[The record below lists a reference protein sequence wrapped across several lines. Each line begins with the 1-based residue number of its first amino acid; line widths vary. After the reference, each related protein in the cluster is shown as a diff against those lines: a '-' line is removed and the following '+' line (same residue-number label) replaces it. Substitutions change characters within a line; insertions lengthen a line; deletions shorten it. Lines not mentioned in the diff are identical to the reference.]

1 MNRTTQYW
9 VDHFRWNGSVAMR
22 VPWHIGPDLSDEE
35 RAAIAHSIQMFQLGE
50 NSEGRHLM
58 RYAKE
63 WADRTGDAAYPEAI
77 RMLIVEEQRH
87 AGVLGRFMELNGIAR
102 IKRGCTDGIFRRA
115 RNMFGSLEVS
125 ISVLVTAE
133 IIAKIYYPALSE
145 ATASIVLR
153 SICEQIH
160 REEIAHV
167 EFQTEQLARIRAGR
181 PALRHLGD
189 TLSSPPAFL
198 SDPRGS
204 WIVASDGAA
213 PRRPI
218 TLAVLLA
225 MPSRIRTRSRRN
237 GTAARFA
244 SKQTTHQRD
253 WISEGNNFGDTR
265 ASWLRR
271 CLALALFKKSYSN
284 QTKNGCRLKVSS
296 RISQGQSSKHF
307 FPHARLYSIY

>member
-1 MNRTTQYW
+1 MNRTTQNW

-63 WADRTGDAAYPEAI
+63 WADRTGDSTYPEAI

-87 AGVLGRFMELNGIAR
+87 AGVLGRFMEINGIAR
-102 IKRGCTDGIFRRA
+102 IKRGYSDGIFWWA
-115 RNMFGSLEVS
+115 RNLFSSLEVS

-153 SICEQIH
+153 AICEQIH

-167 EFQTEQLARIRAGR
+167 LFQTEQLARIRIGR
-181 PALRHLGD
+181 PRYGIWATRFLHRLLFYPTLIVVGLSHRTALRRGG
-189 TLSSPPAFL
+189 LSQWQFFARCHREFVRDLAAMAPAGNSRL
-198 SDPRGS
+198 PSKQPAIETNAMRK
-204 WIVASDGAA
+204 AS
-213 PRRPI
+213 
-218 TLAVLLA
+218 
-225 MPSRIRTRSRRN
+225 SSIR
-237 GTAARFA
+237 ARF
-244 SKQTTHQRD
+244 SK
-253 WISEGNNFGDTR
+253 SR
-265 ASWLRR
+265 AGSHSL
-271 CLALALFKKSYSN
+271 
-284 QTKNGCRLKVSS
+284 
-296 RISQGQSSKHF
+296 
-307 FPHARLYSIY
+307 

>member
-1 MNRTTQYW
+1 MNRSTQEW

-63 WADRTGDAAYPEAI
+63 WAERTGDAAYPEAI

-87 AGVLGRFMELNGIAR
+87 AGVLARFMEINGIAR
-102 IKRGCTDGIFRRA
+102 IRCGWTDGIFRYA
-115 RNMFGSLEVS
+115 RNLLGSLEVS

-133 IIAKIYYPALSE
+133 IIAKIYYPALRE

-153 SICEQIH
+153 AICEQIH

-181 PALRHLGD
+181 SA
-189 TLSSPPAFL
+189 
-198 SDPRGS
+198 
-204 WIVASDGAA
+204 
-213 PRRPI
+213 
-218 TLAVLLA
+218 LAVWATRFSHRLLFYPTLMVVGLSHRMALHRGGLSFWQFLLRCHREFVRDLAA
-225 MPSRIRTRSRRN
+225 MEPLENSRRSKRLASETGAIRKTSSAIRTYFSKSR
-237 GTAARFA
+237 AD
-244 SKQTTHQRD
+244 SHQ
-253 WISEGNNFGDTR
+253 
-265 ASWLRR
+265 L
-271 CLALALFKKSYSN
+271 
-284 QTKNGCRLKVSS
+284 
-296 RISQGQSSKHF
+296 
-307 FPHARLYSIY
+307 

>member
-1 MNRTTQYW
+1 MNRSTQNW
-9 VDHFRWNGSVAMR
+9 VDHFRWNGTVAMR

-63 WADRTGDAAYPEAI
+63 WADRTGDSAYPEAI

-102 IKRGCTDGIFRRA
+102 IKRGCTDGVFRRA

-153 SICEQIH
+153 AICEKIH

-181 PALRHLGD
+181 PALGIWATRFLHRLLFYP
-189 TLSSPPAFL
+189 TLVVVGL
-198 SDPRGS
+198 SHRM
-204 WIVASDGAA
+204 A
-213 PRRPI
+213 
-218 TLAVLLA
+218 
-225 MPSRIRTRSRRN
+225 
-237 GTAARFA
+237 
-244 SKQTTHQRD
+244 
-253 WISEGNNFGDTR
+253 
-265 ASWLRR
+265 LRR
-271 CLALALFKKSYSN
+271 GGLSLWQFFSHCHREFVRDLAAMTPKE
-284 QTKNGCRLKVSS
+284 SS
-296 RISQGQSSKHF
+296 RITRPNFVKRSSKRLSGLQWATQSGRTKMSGE
-307 FPHARLYSIY
+307 PARRRPAKRS

>member
-1 MNRTTQYW
+1 MNRSTQEW

-87 AGVLGRFMELNGIAR
+87 AGVLGRFMEINGIAR

-115 RNMFGSLEVS
+115 RNMFGSLEIS

-133 IIAKIYYPALSE
+133 IIAKIYYPALSK

-153 SICEQIH
+153 DNLRADSCARKSRTWSSKPSNWRASGPDARHTASGRRAFFTACSSIRPSWSLDCRIGSRLRRGGLSLWQFFSRCH
-160 REEIAHV
+160 REFVRDLAAMEPQRTSRRSKRRAGQIAADS
-167 EFQTEQLARIRAGR
+167 EDISSRSARTSQKRAAARIK
-181 PALRHLGD
+181 L
-189 TLSSPPAFL
+189 
-198 SDPRGS
+198 
-204 WIVASDGAA
+204 
-213 PRRPI
+213 
-218 TLAVLLA
+218 
-225 MPSRIRTRSRRN
+225 
-237 GTAARFA
+237 
-244 SKQTTHQRD
+244 
-253 WISEGNNFGDTR
+253 
-265 ASWLRR
+265 
-271 CLALALFKKSYSN
+271 
-284 QTKNGCRLKVSS
+284 
-296 RISQGQSSKHF
+296 
-307 FPHARLYSIY
+307 

>member
-1 MNRTTQYW
+1 MNRSTQEW

-22 VPWHIGPDLSDEE
+22 VPWHIGRDLSDEE

-87 AGVLGRFMELNGIAR
+87 AGVLGRFMEINGIAR
-102 IKRGCTDGIFRRA
+102 IKRGCSDGIFWWA
-115 RNMFGSLEVS
+115 RNLFGSLEVS

-153 SICEQIH
+153 AICEQIH

-167 EFQTEQLARIRAGR
+167 EFQTEQLARIRVGR
-181 PALRHLGD
+181 PAYGIRATRLFHRLLFYPTLIIVGLSHRMAMRRGGLSLWQFFARCHREFLRDLAAMAPQR
-189 TLSSPPAFL
+189 SSKV
-198 SDPRGS
+198 SKRT
-204 WIVASDGAA
+204 ASET
-213 PRRPI
+213 R
-218 TLAVLLA
+218 A
-225 MPSRIRTRSRRN
+225 MRKFPSRHE
-237 GTAARFA
+237 A
-244 SKQTTHQRD
+244 
-253 WISEGNNFGDTR
+253 
-265 ASWLRR
+265 
-271 CLALALFKKSYSN
+271 
-284 QTKNGCRLKVSS
+284 
-296 RISQGQSSKHF
+296 
-307 FPHARLYSIY
+307 

>member
-1 MNRTTQYW
+1 

-63 WADRTGDAAYPEAI
+63 WADRTDDAAYPEAI

-102 IKRGCTDGIFRRA
+102 IKRGCTDGVFRRA
-115 RNMFGSLEVS
+115 RNMFGCLEIS

-153 SICEQIH
+153 AICEQIH

-181 PALRHLGD
+181 PALGIWATRFLHRLLFYP
-189 TLSSPPAFL
+189 TLMVVGL
-198 SDPRGS
+198 SHRM
-204 WIVASDGAA
+204 A
-213 PRRPI
+213 
-218 TLAVLLA
+218 
-225 MPSRIRTRSRRN
+225 
-237 GTAARFA
+237 
-244 SKQTTHQRD
+244 
-253 WISEGNNFGDTR
+253 
-265 ASWLRR
+265 LRR
-271 CLALALFKKSYSN
+271 GGLSLWQFFLRWHREFVRDLAAMTPKE
-284 QTKNGCRLKVSS
+284 SS
-296 RISQGQSSKHF
+296 RITRPNFVKRSSKRLSGLQWATQSGRTKMSGE
-307 FPHARLYSIY
+307 PARRRPAKRS

>member
-1 MNRTTQYW
+1 MNRTTQNW

-22 VPWHIGPDLSDEE
+22 VPWHIGPDLNDEE

-63 WADRTGDAAYPEAI
+63 WADRTSDSAYPEAI

-102 IKRGCTDGIFRRA
+102 IKRGCTDGVFRRA
-115 RNMFGSLEVS
+115 RNIFGSLEVS

-153 SICEQIH
+153 AICEQIH

-181 PALRHLGD
+181 PAYGVWATRFLHRLLFYP
-189 TLSSPPAFL
+189 TLMVVGL
-198 SDPRGS
+198 SHRM
-204 WIVASDGAA
+204 A
-213 PRRPI
+213 
-218 TLAVLLA
+218 
-225 MPSRIRTRSRRN
+225 
-237 GTAARFA
+237 
-244 SKQTTHQRD
+244 
-253 WISEGNNFGDTR
+253 
-265 ASWLRR
+265 LRR
-271 CLALALFKKSYSN
+271 GGLSVWQFFLRCHREFVRDLAAM
-284 QTKNGCRLKVSS
+284 T
-296 RISQGQSSKHF
+296 SQGSLRPSKRSATRKTH
-307 FPHARLYSIY
+307 PAIGAPPEIERRLASALEADHHADPG